1 MDTTTPPPIPVIRRL
16 TAADVTDALKSGIR
30 DFARAP
36 GFGLFFGS
44 IFSAIGIVIFLQ
56 MMVWGASFE
65 VLPFA
70 VGFPLIGP
78 FAAIGLY
85 EVSRRLE
92 EGEPLDWVAVLTV
105 VAGQRSRQIPM
116 MMFVCIFFFLV
127 WVYLAHLIFA
137 LSFGLKPLTNVM
149 SSAEIL
155 FTQEGIVMLLVGTA
169 IGGVLAFLLFAITVI
184 SLPMLLERDLD
195 VVTAMI
201 VSFQCVLANKGMML
215 LWGLIVA
222 VCTMVAMIPFFLGI
236 VVIFPILGHASWRL
250 YRNTIEPVAGSS
262 TPLAA

>member
-1 MDTTTPPPIPVIRRL
+1 METTAPPPIPAIRRL
-16 TAADVTDALKSGIR
+16 TTADVADALKSGIR
-30 DFARAP
+30 DFAKAP
-36 GFGLFFGS
+36 GFGLFFGA
-44 IFSAIGIVIFLQ
+44 IFSVIGIVIYLQ
-56 MMVWGASFE
+56 MVVWGASFE

-70 VGFPLIGP
+70 VGFPLVGP
-78 FAAIGLY
+78 FMAVGLY

-92 EGEPLDWVAVLTV
+92 KGEPLDWAAVLTV
-105 VAGQRSRQIPM
+105 VARQRSGQIPM

-155 FTQEGIVMLLVGTA
+155 FTQEGIIMLVVGTA
-169 IGGVLAFLLFAITVI
+169 VGGVLAFLLFAITVI
-184 SLPMLLERDLD
+184 SLPLLLERDLD

-201 VSFQCVLANKGMML
+201 VSFQSVLQNKGPML

-236 VVIFPILGHASWRL
+236 VVVFPVLGHASWRL
-250 YRNTIEPVAGSS
+250 YRNAIEPAAG
-262 TPLAA
+262 